1 MKTLIILTVPD
12 VAQVDY
18 RFMRLSSSRC
28 SLISSLSTC
37 WTSGRR
43 RSSSEPACYPFPS
56 TLSLG
61 FPLSVELATL
71 SYTKTRSFL
80 ACFRCVDGSA
90 VIGPLQKRKP
100 PESRLLIKI
109 EALSSRRTVGVSL
122 YPLLAGPQTFS
133 EYDSSFE
140 TANCTLF
147 RFPFRR
153 LPLIFV
159 YLANRR
165 PPFRCTPGE

>member
-1 MKTLIILTVPD
+1 MLDIWQTKKLIGTGLLPI
-12 VAQVDY
+12 
-18 RFMRLSSSRC
+18 
-28 SLISSLSTC
+28 SL
-37 WTSGRR
+37 
-43 RSSSEPACYPFPS
+43 S

-165 PPFRCTPGE
+165 PPFRCTPGEWFLHQFLQFSVISKFGPSPLLLKPLH